1 MRSQISFRFQDKFED
16 INFNDDGEAFDDLIE
31 DFDNEVYF
39 MSNIIIEDK
48 FITDKPLEFASDG
61 NMQF

>member
-16 INFNDDGEAFDDLIE
+16 INFKDDGEAFDDLIE

-48 FITDKPLEFASDG
+48 FITDKPFHG
-61 NMQF
+61 HN

>member
-48 FITDKPLEFASDG
+48 FITDKPFHG
-61 NMQF
+61 HN

>member
-16 INFNDDGEAFDDLIE
+16 IKDDGEAFDDLIE

-48 FITDKPLEFASDG
+48 FITDKPFHG
-61 NMQF
+61 HN